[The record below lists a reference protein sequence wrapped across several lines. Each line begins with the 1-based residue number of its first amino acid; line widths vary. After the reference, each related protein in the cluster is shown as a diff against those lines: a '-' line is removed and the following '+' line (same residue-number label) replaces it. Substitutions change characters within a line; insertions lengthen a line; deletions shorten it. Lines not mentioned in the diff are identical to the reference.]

1 MNLKLL
7 SQSLQNQKHWQLNRD
22 HITFKS
28 AMPGLSATG
37 YSTFFQNLSQRIQ
50 AKEVASLHVLG
61 EDFFGLVDKF
71 SQQLFDEH
79 QRDLL
84 LLEMEPESFLW
95 ELQVL
100 TNQFLR
106 KSIDSPLQLR
116 PFCRQ
121 LRQQMQNPTFADEIY
136 SMLKKNY
143 QDHFYQVPQS
153 QLLV

>member
-1 MNLKLL
+1 
-7 SQSLQNQKHWQLNRD
+7 
-22 HITFKS
+22 
-28 AMPGLSATG
+28 MPDLSATE
-37 YSTFFQNLSQRIQ
+37 YPTFFQNLSQRVQ
-50 AKEVASLHVLG
+50 AKEVSSLHVLG
-61 EDFFGLVDKF
+61 EDFFSLVDTF
-71 SQQLFDEH
+71 SQQLFDEY
-79 QRDLL
+79 QKDLL
-84 LLEMEPESFLW
+84 LLEMGPESFLW

-106 KSIDSPLQLR
+106 KSIDCPLQIR

-121 LRQQMQNPTFADEIY
+121 LRQQMQDPTFADEIY

>member
-1 MNLKLL
+1 
-7 SQSLQNQKHWQLNRD
+7 
-22 HITFKS
+22 
-28 AMPGLSATG
+28 MPDLSATEFP
-37 YSTFFQNLSQRIQ
+37 TFFQNLSQRVQ
-50 AKEVASLHVLG
+50 AKDVSSLHDLG
-61 EDFFGLVDKF
+61 EDFFSLVDTF
-71 SQQLFDEH
+71 SQQLFDEY

-121 LRQQMQNPTFADEIY
+121 LRQQMQDPTFADEIY

>member
-1 MNLKLL
+1 
-7 SQSLQNQKHWQLNRD
+7 
-22 HITFKS
+22 
-28 AMPGLSATG
+28 MPNLSAAE
-37 YSTFFQNLSQRIQ
+37 YPTFFQNLSQRVQ
-50 AKEVASLHVLG
+50 ASEISSLHVLG
-61 EDFFGLVDKF
+61 EDFFSLVDMF
-71 SQQLFDEH
+71 SQQLFEEF
-79 QRDLL
+79 QGDLL
-84 LLEMEPESFLW
+84 LLEMEPESFHW
-95 ELQVL
+95 DLQVL

-153 QLLV
+153 QLLI

>member
-1 MNLKLL
+1 
-7 SQSLQNQKHWQLNRD
+7 
-22 HITFKS
+22 
-28 AMPGLSATG
+28 MPDLSATG
-37 YSTFFQNLSQRIQ
+37 FSTFFQNLSQRVQ
-50 AKEVASLHVLG
+50 AKEVSSLHVLG
-61 EDFFGLVDKF
+61 EDFFSLVDTF
-71 SQQLFDEH
+71 SQQLFDEN

-121 LRQQMQNPTFADEIY
+121 LRQQMQDPTFADEIY

>member
-1 MNLKLL
+1 MQILF
-7 SQSLQNQKHWQLNRD
+7 SLAVTIRSNY
-22 HITFKS
+22 I
-28 AMPGLSATG
+28 
-37 YSTFFQNLSQRIQ
+37 
-50 AKEVASLHVLG
+50 LG
-61 EDFFGLVDKF
+61 EDFFSLVDTF
-71 SQQLFDEH
+71 SQQLFDEY

-121 LRQQMQNPTFADEIY
+121 LRQQMQNPTFADEIC

>member
-28 AMPGLSATG
+28 AMPGLSATR
-37 YSTFFQNLSQRIQ
+37 YSTFFQNLSQRVQ

-136 SMLKKNY
+136 SILKKNY
-143 QDHFYQVPQS
+143 QDQFYQVPQS

>member
-1 MNLKLL
+1 
-7 SQSLQNQKHWQLNRD
+7 
-22 HITFKS
+22 
-28 AMPGLSATG
+28 MPDLSATE
-37 YSTFFQNLSQRIQ
+37 YPTFFQNLSQRVQ
-50 AKEVASLHVLG
+50 AKEVSSLHVLG
-61 EDFFGLVDKF
+61 EDFFSLVDTF
-71 SQQLFDEH
+71 SQQLFDEY

-100 TNQFLR
+100 TNQLLR

-121 LRQQMQNPTFADEIY
+121 LRQQMQDPTLADEIY

>member
-1 MNLKLL
+1 
-7 SQSLQNQKHWQLNRD
+7 
-22 HITFKS
+22 
-28 AMPGLSATG
+28 MPNLSAAE
-37 YSTFFQNLSQRIQ
+37 YPTFFQNLSQRVQ
-50 AKEVASLHVLG
+50 AREISSLHVLG
-61 EDFFGLVDKF
+61 EDFFSLVDMF
-71 SQQLFDEH
+71 SQQLFEEF
-79 QRDLL
+79 QGDLL
-84 LLEMEPESFLW
+84 LLEMEPESFHW
-95 ELQVL
+95 DLQVL

-153 QLLV
+153 QLLI

>member
-1 MNLKLL
+1 
-7 SQSLQNQKHWQLNRD
+7 
-22 HITFKS
+22 
-28 AMPGLSATG
+28 MPDLSATE
-37 YSTFFQNLSQRIQ
+37 YPTFFENLSQRVQ
-50 AKEVASLHVLG
+50 AKEVSSLHVLG
-61 EDFFGLVDKF
+61 EDFFSLVDTF
-71 SQQLFDEH
+71 SQQLFDEY

-84 LLEMEPESFLW
+84 LLEMGPESFLW

-121 LRQQMQNPTFADEIY
+121 LRQQMQDPTFADEIY

-143 QDHFYQVPQS
+143 KDHFYQVPQS
-153 QLLV
+153 QFLV

>member
-1 MNLKLL
+1 
-7 SQSLQNQKHWQLNRD
+7 
-22 HITFKS
+22 
-28 AMPGLSATG
+28 MPDLSATG

-50 AKEVASLHVLG
+50 AKEVSSLHVLG
-61 EDFFGLVDKF
+61 EDFFSLVDTF
-71 SQQLFDEH
+71 SQQLFDEY

-121 LRQQMQNPTFADEIY
+121 LRQQMQDPTFADEIY

-153 QLLV
+153 QFLV

>member
-1 MNLKLL
+1 
-7 SQSLQNQKHWQLNRD
+7 
-22 HITFKS
+22 
-28 AMPGLSATG
+28 MPDLSATE
-37 YSTFFQNLSQRIQ
+37 YPTFFQNLSQRVQ
-50 AKEVASLHVLG
+50 AKEVSSLHVLG
-61 EDFFGLVDKF
+61 EDFFSLVDTF
-71 SQQLFDEH
+71 SQQLFDEY

-121 LRQQMQNPTFADEIY
+121 LRQQMQDPTFADEIY

-143 QDHFYQVPQS
+143 QDHFYQAPQS
-153 QLLV
+153 QLFV

>member
-1 MNLKLL
+1 
-7 SQSLQNQKHWQLNRD
+7 
-22 HITFKS
+22 
-28 AMPGLSATG
+28 MPNLSATE
-37 YSTFFQNLSQRIQ
+37 YSTFFQNLSQRVQ
-50 AKEVASLHVLG
+50 AKEVSSLHVLG
-61 EDFFGLVDKF
+61 EDFFSLVDTF
-71 SQQLFDEH
+71 SQQLFDEY
-79 QRDLL
+79 QGDLL

-136 SMLKKNY
+136 LMLKKNY
-143 QDHFYQVPQS
+143 QDHFYQIPQS

>member
-1 MNLKLL
+1 
-7 SQSLQNQKHWQLNRD
+7 
-22 HITFKS
+22 
-28 AMPGLSATG
+28 MPDLSATEFP
-37 YSTFFQNLSQRIQ
+37 TFFQNLSQRVQ
-50 AKEVASLHVLG
+50 AKEVSSLHVLG
-61 EDFFGLVDKF
+61 EDFFSLVDTF
-71 SQQLFDEH
+71 SQQLFDEY

-121 LRQQMQNPTFADEIY
+121 LRQQMQDPTFADEIY

-143 QDHFYQVPQS
+143 NDHFYQVPQS

>member
-1 MNLKLL
+1 
-7 SQSLQNQKHWQLNRD
+7 
-22 HITFKS
+22 
-28 AMPGLSATG
+28 MPDLSATE
-37 YSTFFQNLSQRIQ
+37 YPTFFQNLSQRVQ
-50 AKEVASLHVLG
+50 AKEVSSLHVLG
-61 EDFFGLVDKF
+61 EDFFSLVDTF
-71 SQQLFDEH
+71 SQQLFDEY

-121 LRQQMQNPTFADEIY
+121 LRQQMQDPTFADEIY
-136 SMLKKNY
+136 STLKKNY

-153 QLLV
+153 QLFV

>member
-1 MNLKLL
+1 
-7 SQSLQNQKHWQLNRD
+7 
-22 HITFKS
+22 
-28 AMPGLSATG
+28 MPDLSATE
-37 YSTFFQNLSQRIQ
+37 YPTFFQNLTQRVQ
-50 AKEVASLHVLG
+50 AKEVSSLHVLG
-61 EDFFGLVDKF
+61 EDFFSLVDTF
-71 SQQLFDEH
+71 SQQLFDEY

-121 LRQQMQNPTFADEIY
+121 LRQQMQDPTFANEIY

>member
-1 MNLKLL
+1 
-7 SQSLQNQKHWQLNRD
+7 
-22 HITFKS
+22 
-28 AMPGLSATG
+28 MPDLSATE
-37 YSTFFQNLSQRIQ
+37 YPTFFQNLSQRVQ
-50 AKEVASLHVLG
+50 AKEVSSLHVLG
-61 EDFFGLVDKF
+61 EDFFCLVDIF
-71 SQQLFDEH
+71 SQQLFEEF
-79 QRDLL
+79 QGDLL

-121 LRQQMQNPTFADEIY
+121 LRQQMQDPTFADEIY

-153 QLLV
+153 QLLI

>member
-1 MNLKLL
+1 
-7 SQSLQNQKHWQLNRD
+7 
-22 HITFKS
+22 
-28 AMPGLSATG
+28 MPDLSATE
-37 YSTFFQNLSQRIQ
+37 YSTFFENLSKRVQ
-50 AKEVASLHVLG
+50 AKEISSLHILG
-61 EDFFGLVDKF
+61 EDFFSLVDTF
-71 SQQLFDEH
+71 SQQLFDEY

-121 LRQQMQNPTFADEIY
+121 LRQQMQNPNFADEIY

>member
-1 MNLKLL
+1 
-7 SQSLQNQKHWQLNRD
+7 
-22 HITFKS
+22 
-28 AMPGLSATG
+28 MPDLSATE
-37 YSTFFQNLSQRIQ
+37 YPTFFQNLSQRVQ
-50 AKEVASLHVLG
+50 AKEVSSLHVLG
-61 EDFFGLVDKF
+61 EDFFSLVDTF
-71 SQQLFDEH
+71 SQQLFDEY

-121 LRQQMQNPTFADEIY
+121 LRQQMQDPTLANEIY

>member
-1 MNLKLL
+1 MPSL
-7 SQSLQNQKHWQLNRD
+7 STTR
-22 HITFKS
+22 
-28 AMPGLSATG
+28 
-37 YSTFFQNLSQRIQ
+37 YSTFFQNLSQRVQ

-61 EDFFGLVDKF
+61 EDFFGLVDTF

-121 LRQQMQNPTFADEIY
+121 LRQQIQDPTFADEIY

>member
-1 MNLKLL
+1 M
-7 SQSLQNQKHWQLNRD
+7 SD
-22 HITFKS
+22 
-28 AMPGLSATG
+28 LSASE
-37 YSTFFQNLSQRIQ
+37 YPTFFKNLSQRVQ
-50 AKEVASLHVLG
+50 AKEVSSLHVLG
-61 EDFFGLVDKF
+61 EDFFSLVDTF
-71 SQQLFDEH
+71 SQQLFEEF
-79 QRDLL
+79 QGDLL

-121 LRQQMQNPTFADEIY
+121 IRQQMQNPTFANEIY

>member
-1 MNLKLL
+1 
-7 SQSLQNQKHWQLNRD
+7 
-22 HITFKS
+22 
-28 AMPGLSATG
+28 MPDLSATE
-37 YSTFFQNLSQRIQ
+37 YPTFFQNLSQRVQ
-50 AKEVASLHVLG
+50 AKEVSSLHVLG
-61 EDFFGLVDKF
+61 EDFFSLVDTF
-71 SQQLFDEH
+71 SQQLFDEY

-84 LLEMEPESFLW
+84 LLEMGPESFLW

-121 LRQQMQNPTFADEIY
+121 LRQQMQDPTFANEIY

>member
-1 MNLKLL
+1 
-7 SQSLQNQKHWQLNRD
+7 
-22 HITFKS
+22 
-28 AMPGLSATG
+28 MPNLSATE
-37 YSTFFQNLSQRIQ
+37 YSTFFQNLSQRVQ
-50 AKEVASLHVLG
+50 AKEVSSLHVLG
-61 EDFFGLVDKF
+61 EDFFSLVDTF
-71 SQQLFDEH
+71 SQQLFDEY

-121 LRQQMQNPTFADEIY
+121 LRQQMQDPTFADEIY

>member
-1 MNLKLL
+1 
-7 SQSLQNQKHWQLNRD
+7 
-22 HITFKS
+22 
-28 AMPGLSATG
+28 MPNLSATE
-37 YSTFFQNLSQRIQ
+37 YSTFFQNLSQRVQ
-50 AKEVASLHVLG
+50 AKEVSSLHVLG
-61 EDFFGLVDKF
+61 EDFFSLVDTF
-71 SQQLFDEH
+71 SQQLFDEY
-79 QRDLL
+79 QRDLP

-121 LRQQMQNPTFADEIY
+121 LRQQMQDPTFADEIY

>member
-1 MNLKLL
+1 MLA
-7 SQSLQNQKHWQLNRD
+7 QD
-22 HITFKS
+22 HIKLKYS
-28 AMPGLSATG
+28 MPDLSATE
-37 YSTFFQNLSQRIQ
+37 YPTFFKNLSQRVQ
-50 AKEVASLHVLG
+50 AKEVSSLHVLG
-61 EDFFGLVDKF
+61 EDFFSLVDTF
-71 SQQLFDEH
+71 SQQLFEEF
-79 QRDLL
+79 QGDLL

>member
-1 MNLKLL
+1 
-7 SQSLQNQKHWQLNRD
+7 
-22 HITFKS
+22 
-28 AMPGLSATG
+28 MPDLSATE
-37 YSTFFQNLSQRIQ
+37 YPTFFQNLSQRVQ
-50 AKEVASLHVLG
+50 AKEVSSLHVLG
-61 EDFFGLVDKF
+61 EDFFSLVDTF
-71 SQQLFDEH
+71 SQQLFDEFK
-79 QRDLL
+79 RDML

-121 LRQQMQNPTFADEIY
+121 LRQQMQDPTFADEIY

-143 QDHFYQVPQS
+143 QDHFYQIPQS
-153 QLLV
+153 QLFV